1 MHARI
6 LSVAVFLAELSTVDG
21 KTSVGATRTCSIR
34 QTGLQGGHIYEGQ
47 ITLPDLEFGEEAYAG
62 GHRKSAC

>member
-1 MHARI
+1 MQYKAADRVAR
-6 LSVAVFLAELSTVDG
+6 
-21 KTSVGATRTCSIR
+21 GAYIR
-34 QTGLQGGHIYEGQ
+34 GRYIYEGQ